1 MKLEIFAINLDRST
15 ERWQVLA
22 RHAEQLALHLNRVS
36 AVDGRQI
43 AEGDRESVNDRA
55 FRRNMGRTMLPGE
68 YGCYRSHIKALQQF
82 LASPA
87 ERAVIIEDD
96 LQLGDNFFARVT
108 AAFAAAPSAD
118 VIKFFSHRVVGFRRT
133 AKTSFGD
140 ELGRALH
147 GPLGS
152 AACYG
157 VTRRG
162 AERLIGHLTTM
173 RFPWD
178 VALERAWDH
187 GAAFYTSRGNI
198 GTVAPGGS
206 TIATREIYRSVKF
219 PKWKRFGTYS
229 LRLKD
234 DIQRFAYAF
243 RIQAK

>member
-1 MKLEIFAINLDRST
+1 MKLEIFAVNLDRST
-15 ERWQVLA
+15 DRWRSIA
-22 RHAEQLALHLNRVS
+22 SHAEQLGLAVNRVS

-43 AEGDRESVNDRA
+43 AEGDREAVDEKA

-68 YGCYRSHIKALQQF
+68 YGCYCSHIKALKEF

-87 ERAVIIEDD
+87 ELAVIIEDD
-96 LQLGDNFFARVT
+96 LQLEHGFSARVI
-108 AAFAAAPSAD
+108 AAFAAVPNAD
-118 VIKFFSHRVVGFRRT
+118 VIKFFNHRVVGFRQT

-162 AERLIGHLTTM
+162 AERLIDRLATM

-187 GAAFYTSRGNI
+187 GAAVYTSRRNI
-198 GTVAPGGS
+198 GSVARGGT
-206 TIATREIYRSVKF
+206 TIATRDIYRSVKF
-219 PKWKRFGTYS
+219 PKWKRVGTYV
-229 LRLKD
+229 LRLKE
-234 DIQRFAYAF
+234 DILRFAYAF
-243 RIQAK
+243 KK